1 MAATLMRG
9 LQCLLKVSSCN
20 TPFTKVKLKLKTTQ
34 LKIICNSYPERK
46 FSGVIVLREFH
57 RGKLSGGGGGSYPG
71 GTVIEPL

>member
-57 RGKLSGGGGGSYPG
+57 RGKLSGGGSYPG